1 MLELTCCFETNL
13 VHARN
18 FKTEKYKNVKRYS
31 KVTVNNIETFFP
43 EV

>member
-18 FKTEKYKNVKRYS
+18 FKIEKYKNVKRYS